1 MTAAKCMGS
10 HQEIIAISMI
20 PLDKARLFL
29 SRTVGSCLENPF
41 RRSDLELTVPLQLEL
56 ANSKSGGTANIL
68 LFYFAGCL
76 NIRLDWARR
85 HFPVL
90 IRIVPKYSKVPFI
103 SGKPVHAFHGIIR
116 HVELQS
122 MFNCRM
128 LQEIM

>member
-41 RRSDLELTVPLQLEL
+41 RRSDLD
-56 ANSKSGGTANIL
+56 SIIL
-68 LFYFAGCL
+68 FRRLFEYKARLGQAPFPCL
-76 NIRLDWARR
+76 NPDCTQ
-85 HFPVL
+85 VL
-90 IRIVPKYSKVPFI
+90 YVPFI

-116 HVELQS
+116 HVQLQS
-122 MFNCRM
+122 MFNCRASSTAEQVQ
-128 LQEIM
+128 LQIATRNHVMVP